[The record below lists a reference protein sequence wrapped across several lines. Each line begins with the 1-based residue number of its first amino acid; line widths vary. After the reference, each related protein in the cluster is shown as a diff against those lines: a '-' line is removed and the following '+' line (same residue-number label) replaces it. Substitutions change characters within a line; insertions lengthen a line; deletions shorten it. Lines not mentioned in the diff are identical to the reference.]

1 MMDVSPNGDTM
12 ADVVRLTTE
21 QLVEQLAAL
30 EREFG
35 MPAQQF
41 YERYRA
47 GEFGDAPG
55 VMHWAG
61 ICYMA
66 VRAGVL
72 RPRTLS
78 A

>member
-1 MMDVSPNGDTM
+1 M

-21 QLVEQLAAL
+21 QLVERLAAL

-35 MPAQQF
+35 MPAHEF

-47 GEFGDAPG
+47 GELGDAPS